1 MTATDP
7 NPSGV
12 VSIAANLNQARR
24 SADQALVANIFG

>member
-7 NPSGV
+7 NPSG
-12 VSIAANLNQARR
+12 SIAANLNQARR